1 MFHKHHPVIYF
12 LLVIISCYTINHGQR
27 VYSLEKTQKTLEQ
40 TQKTLVQYKIDSQLQ
55 YESLVEKAE
64 ENEQMQELVAN
75 AHLYIASLENQ
86 MISIKEDLKQCARK
100 KLEE

>member
-1 MFHKHHPVIYF
+1 M
-12 LLVIISCYTINHGQR
+12 INYGQR
-27 VYSLEKTQKTLEQ
+27 IYSLEQ
-40 TQKTLVQYKIDSQLQ
+40 TQNTLVQYKIDSQLQ

-64 ENEQMQELVAN
+64 GNEQMRELVAN

-100 KLEE
+100 KLEV

>member
-12 LLVIISCYTINHGQR
+12 LLVIISYYTINHGQR
-27 VYSLEKTQKTLEQ
+27 IYSLKKTQN
-40 TQKTLVQYKIDSQLQ
+40 TLVQYKIDSQLQ

-64 ENEQMQELVAN
+64 ENEQMRELVAN